1 MNLPAIPTRDLVLQT
16 TAPNTT
22 VVVKAELQEK
32 VGAIVNQMVALPE
45 ITDNL
50 SFQAVRNIVKAASAL
65 KKEIEVQRQ
74 IANMPF
80 SGVIAQINAAAQA
93 VAAQLDAVI
102 TEGKLQET
110 HFLAERDRKLAEEA
124 KRLREQEEAAR
135 LDTSRPTA
143 PLPVMQLAEAVQAPI
158 ASRPDIEVFDPKLI
172 PDEFKVID
180 MVKLRRAVLVENREV
195 PGVRK
200 VTNRQVVAR

>member
-22 VVVKAELQEK
+22 IVVKAELQEK

-80 SGVIAQINAAAQA
+80 AGVITQINAAAQL

-102 TEGKLQET
+102 TEGKMQET
-110 HFLAERDRKLAEEA
+110 HFLTERDRKIAEEA
-124 KRLREQEEAAR
+124 KRLQEQEAAAR

-143 PLPVMQLAEAVQAPI
+143 PLPVMQLAEKVDAPV
-158 ASRPDIEVFDPKLI
+158 ASRPDIEVFDPRLV
-172 PDEFKVID
+172 PDEYKVLD
-180 MVKLRRAVLVENREV
+180 MVKIRRAVLVEGKEV
-195 PGVRK
+195 GGVRK
-200 VTNRQVVAR
+200 VINKQVVAR